1 MILSLSTELPD
12 SAMDSWIDLI
22 VSRIGSETP
31 LVRTVE
37 LRPPQGGALPGWEP
51 GAHIKVRLPDGDH
64 RSYSLVNLSTAA
76 ACASPE
82 FYQLGVRLE
91 DPSKGGS
98 RFIHGL
104 KPGDRVSV
112 SAPTSNFRLEPFPGR
127 VTLIAGGI
135 GITPIA
141 SMIALLTDEG
151 RPFQAFYAGRSES
164 QLAFHAELAALAG
177 DRLTFHYDDRSGV
190 FDIKPVMSVLGA
202 DEPIYVCGPRPMI
215 DAAIATAAALG
226 WSPSRLRF
234 EIFAAAEP
242 QAGDQAFEVVLSS
255 SGQSFTIPPDKS
267 ILDVLIEAGV
277 DPMFD
282 CRRGDCGI
290 CQTTVL
296 EGVPDHRDYI
306 LSENERAAGKLMQI
320 CVSRAK
326 TPRLVLDL

>member
-1 MILSLSTELPD
+1 
-12 SAMDSWIDLI
+12 MDSWIDLI

-31 LVRTVE
+31 LIRTIE

-51 GAHIKVRLPDGDH
+51 GAHVKVRLPDGDH
-64 RSYSLVNLSTAA
+64 RCYSLVNLSTAVGV
-76 ACASPE
+76 SPE
-82 FYQLGVRLE
+82 SYLLGVRLE
-91 DPSKGGS
+91 EPSKGGS
-98 RFIHGL
+98 RFMHGL
-104 KPGDRVSV
+104 KVGDRVSV
-112 SAPTSNFRLEPFPGR
+112 SAPTNNFRLEPFRGR
-127 VTLIAGGI
+127 VTLVAGGV

-141 SMIALLTDEG
+141 SMIARLIGEG
-151 RPFQAFYAGRSES
+151 RSFQAFYAGRSES
-164 QLAFHAELAALAG
+164 QLAFRPDLAALAG
-177 DRLTFHYDDRSGV
+177 GRLNFHCDDRSGV
-190 FDIKPVMSVLGA
+190 FDIKPVMAALAA

-215 DAAIATAAALG
+215 DAAIAHAAGLG
-226 WSPSRLRF
+226 WPQGRLRF

-242 QAGDQAFEVVLSS
+242 WAGDRAFEVVLSS
-255 SGQSFTIPPDKS
+255 SGRAFTIPSDKS

-282 CRRGDCGI
+282 CKRGDCGI

-306 LSENERAAGKLMQI
+306 LSDSERAAGKLMQI